1 MIIPKIASY
10 LLKLDQNTKSS
21 SLNTILVISGGHDAI
36 MIFYE
41 TFVNYEF
48 TVILVLD
55 FSCGLYS
62 QLK

>member
-1 MIIPKIASY
+1 MIIPKISSY

-41 TFVNYEF
+41 NFVNYEF